1 MAKKVKIQ
9 VGSSESDDYTDVYNI
24 FVKLAEDGSLPI
36 PLNESEKEKVQ
47 DGRYPNPIDDFII
60 RLFDLKLSSDDQE
73 SWRSLNK
80 LVRDKNLSK
89 QGVDWLYGPHAL
101 TLIKAKMAK
110 RGMKL

>member
-1 MAKKVKIQ
+1 MAKKGEIQ
-9 VGSSESDDYTDVYNI
+9 VGMPEFYDYTDVYNI

-73 SWRSLNK
+73 SWLSLNK
-80 LVRDKNLSK
+80 LVRDRMIL
-89 QGVDWLYGPHAL
+89 GADWLHGPHAL